1 MARPLKYPL
10 SDLTPDNRFMVL
22 AGDSD
27 LRQKAARYAKRHGF
41 RVTVEEAGKG
51 EDGRQLF
58 HVQRHEV
65 A

>member
-1 MARPLKYPL
+1 MPRPLKYPL
-10 SDLTPDNRFMVL
+10 PNLTAEQKFMVI
-22 AGDSD
+22 AGDHD
-27 LRQKAARYAKRHGF
+27 IRQKAARYAKRHGF
-41 RVTVEEAGKG
+41 RVTVEEAGTG